1 MLSEELFIKHVRK
14 QHLQFHIPGP
24 CVYDINT
31 TNILSSPQGNWGLV
45 LKDLQ
50 LVVNS
55 ELIKSIDDIC
65 MKQGIQNAFNF
76 RREAVNLKK
85 VAAHV
90 YEQLKQMELKLKQLT
105 TQQHV
110 Y

>member
-76 RREAVNLKK
+76 RVLILFRHYLNPCLSIS
-85 VAAHV
+85 
-90 YEQLKQMELKLKQLT
+90 YTILLT
-105 TQQHV
+105 HKSI
-110 Y
+110 

>member
-50 LVVNS
+50 L
-55 ELIKSIDDIC
+55 K
-65 MKQGIQNAFNF
+65 GT
-76 RREAVNLKK
+76 RTKK
-85 VAAHV
+85 FKLLLPA
-90 YEQLKQMELKLKQLT
+90 QLKQKTMQKQALEKLVLRSVLRSEVKKMLS
-105 TQQHV
+105 
-110 Y
+110 